1 MQVKQIQSM
10 DAVNYIAKHQYY
22 NIHPHNH
29 FQLTDDPKK
38 RIVKTG
44 DFLIKH
50 NEVLLDSY
58 WLRGNEI
65 DARGT
70 FYSRFD
76 LPKNWMGIFDNN
88 VLKGINFYTTIK
100 RPLQINRLTGEQMGI
115 DSTIEIFDG
124 LLIADSEDIA
134 AELSRKLFIWT
145 RAKNWS
151 VNYSFCL
158 ENFSHFDIKFYD
170 SIGYRSWGS
179 LYMKDKYDKS
189 IEEKLHFLK
198 RLPEAYDD

>member
-134 AELSRKLFIWT
+134 AELSKKLFIWT
-145 RAKNWS
+145 TAKKWV

-158 ENFSHFDIKFYD
+158 ENFSHFDIKFYET
-170 SIGYRSWGS
+170 IGYKSWGS
-179 LYMKDKYDKS
+179 LYMKDKYDNNM
-189 IEEKLHFLK
+189 EERLHFLK

>member
-134 AELSRKLFIWT
+134 AELSKKLFIWT
-145 RAKNWS
+145 TAKKWV

-158 ENFSHFDIKFYD
+158 ENFSHFDIKFYET
-170 SIGYRSWGS
+170 IGYKSWGS
-179 LYMKDKYDKS
+179 LYMKDKYDNNM
-189 IEEKLHFLK
+189 EERLHFLK
-198 RLPEAYDD
+198 RLPEAFDD

>member
-22 NIHPHNH
+22 NIHPHKN

-88 VLKGINFYTTIK
+88 VLKG
-100 RPLQINRLTGEQMGI
+100 
-115 DSTIEIFDG
+115 
-124 LLIADSEDIA
+124 
-134 AELSRKLFIWT
+134 
-145 RAKNWS
+145 
-151 VNYSFCL
+151 
-158 ENFSHFDIKFYD
+158 
-170 SIGYRSWGS
+170 
-179 LYMKDKYDKS
+179 
-189 IEEKLHFLK
+189 
-198 RLPEAYDD
+198 